1 MLNKDE
7 FVVDVQPDGSASE
20 LPSTLQLDSGS
31 PGITTVPIVIGGNV
45 DKLSGDPLF
54 GSWGSLQ
61 MCSAHCYHMSRQAMM
76 YGQASR

>member
-1 MLNKDE
+1 MLRKDE
-7 FVVDVQPDGSASE
+7 FVVDVQPDGSESE

-54 GSWGSLQ
+54 SSLAPLQ
-61 MCSAHCYHMSRQAMM
+61 VCSAHVLSHD
-76 YGQASR
+76 